1 MLGVGSFDAV
11 QAEAAPLFHLVLP
24 RDKRDRL
31 ARRLGDLQPSRA
43 CSSPGCAAEG
53 LSVVL
58 VDAETEAVL
67 CPLHQLVGLDGRP
80 VEGQPML
87 ATVSW

>member
-11 QAEAAPLFHLVLP
+11 QTEASPLFHLVLP
-24 RDKRDRL
+24 REKRDRL
-31 ARRLGDLQPSRA
+31 ARRLGALQPSRA
-43 CSSPGCAAEG
+43 CSAPGCEAEG

-67 CPLHQLVGLDGRP
+67 CPFHQLVGLDGRP
-80 VEGQPML
+80 VEGEPMI
-87 ATVSW
+87 ATAGW

>member
-11 QAEAAPLFHLVLP
+11 PAEAAPLFRLVLP

-31 ARRLGDLQPSRA
+31 ARQVGALQPSRA
-43 CSSPGCAAEG
+43 CSAPGCRAEG

-67 CPLHQLVGLDGRP
+67 CPFHQLVGLDGRP
-80 VEGQPML
+80 VEGQPMV
-87 ATVSW
+87 ATPSW

>member
-11 QAEAAPLFHLVLP
+11 PAEASPLFRLVLP

-31 ARRLGDLQPSRA
+31 ARRVGSLQPSRRFSA
-43 CSSPGCAAEG
+43 PGCAAEG

-67 CPLHQLVGLDGRP
+67 CPFHQLVGLDGQP
-80 VEGQPML
+80 VQGEPMV
-87 ATVSW
+87 ATISW